1 MERTLGIFMIITDH
15 CTTDGSFVPAIQSLK
30 LGNREIK
37 FPVQTGDQ
45 GLKAAPFFL
54 EGFTAGQL
62 ELQNQDAD
70 SHGASSIIYSM
81 HKEKNVL
88 AWILV
93 IGILVILTIT
103 GVAVAG
109 GVWAIQDTTQR
120 AVQPVS
126 DMTSELSTQVAR
138 ILHPTPTVLPDPVT
152 IINQIRP
159 LARLETIQYTVEK
172 VITAE
177 VGQGSLAPL
186 FGDKLLFVGHGYVTA
201 GIDLQDIGAQ
211 DFIVENG
218 QIKVHLPEAKIFE
231 ATLDNDKS
239 YVYDRETGML
249 THGDIN
255 LETTARQAA
264 EDQIRQAALDD
275 GILAQAQANAETYM
289 QSLLNKLGYSQVV
302 FIQAG
307 E

>member
-1 MERTLGIFMIITDH
+1 M
-15 CTTDGSFVPAIQSLK
+15 
-30 LGNREIK
+30 N
-37 FPVQTGDQ
+37 
-45 GLKAAPFFL
+45 
-54 EGFTAGQL
+54 
-62 ELQNQDAD
+62 
-70 SHGASSIIYSM
+70 
-81 HKEKNVL
+81 KNKNWLPWV
-88 AWILV
+88 LV
-93 IGILVILTIT
+93 IGVFVILVATSVGVVLTI
-103 GVAVAG
+103 
-109 GVWAIQDTTQR
+109 QRTTQR

-126 DMTSELSTQVAR
+126 DMTSELGTQVAR
-138 ILHPTPTVLPDPVT
+138 ILHPTPTILPDPVT

-186 FGDKLLFVGHGYVTA
+186 FGDRLLFVGHGYVTA
-201 GIDLQDIGAQ
+201 GIDLEKITSQDLVIEAGM
-211 DFIVENG
+211 
-218 QIKVHLPEAKIFE
+218 IKVRLPKAEIFD

-264 EDQIRQAALDD
+264 EDQIRQAAIED
-275 GILAQAQANAETYM
+275 GILAQAQTNAETFM
-289 QSLLNKLGYSQVV
+289 ESLLNKLGYPQVI
-302 FIQAG
+302 FIHPG

>member
-1 MERTLGIFMIITDH
+1 MDKG
-15 CTTDGSFVPAIQSLK
+15 
-30 LGNREIK
+30 
-37 FPVQTGDQ
+37 
-45 GLKAAPFFL
+45 
-54 EGFTAGQL
+54 
-62 ELQNQDAD
+62 
-70 SHGASSIIYSM
+70 
-81 HKEKNVL
+81 KNLLPWVL
-88 AWILV
+88 V
-93 IGILVILTIT
+93 VGVFVILMIT
-103 GVAVAG
+103 AAAVVG
-109 GVWAIQDTTQR
+109 GVWSIQQTTQR
-120 AVQPVS
+120 VVQPVS

-152 IINQIRP
+152 IINQIRQ

-201 GIDLQDIGAQ
+201 GIDLQDIHSQ
-211 DFIVENG
+211 DFLVEDG
-218 QIKVHLPEAKIFE
+218 VIRVRLPEAEIFE

-239 YVYDRETGML
+239 YVYDRETGLL

-264 EDQIRQAALDD
+264 EDQIKQAALDD
-275 GILAQAQANAETYM
+275 GILTQAQTNAESYM
-289 QSLLNKLGYSQVV
+289 QSLLNKLGYSQVI
-302 FIQAG
+302 FIRSG